1 MFYKMNENQRAKLN
15 EISEITM
22 TDYEMDKESISCDNL
37 MIALEDLLVE
47 YHNLE
52 ERIEELEY
60 DMKENYQPLPE
71 DDEYDLYGVSRNDF

>member
-22 TDYEMDKESISCDNL
+22 MDYEMDKESISCDNL

-60 DMKENYQPLPE
+60 DMKENYQQLPE

>member
-52 ERIEELEY
+52 EELEY